1 MKELTTEAEVVALI
15 GYETVLKFH
24 FISEGVFIFKTLIP
38 TEDSVIYEIELFSGE
53 DRHIEF
59 FDYDSF
65 SNFLLSYQIHSLT
78 AVSIDGQIRTELYS
92 RHYDKNY
99 NK

>member
-1 MKELTTEAEVVALI
+1 MQELTTESEVVSLI

-24 FISEGVFIFKTLIP
+24 FISEGVFTFKTLTP
-38 TEDSVIYEIELFSGE
+38 KEDIVYEIEMFSGE
-53 DRHIEF
+53 DKDIEF

-78 AVSIDGQIRTELYS
+78 AVNIDGQTRTELYS
-92 RHYDKNY
+92 RFYDKNY